1 MKLLLAED
9 QTMVRTALA
18 SLLRLESDYQV
29 EEAVDGAQAK
39 AMLEAE
45 HYDILLTDIEMPHMT
60 GLELL
65 QWAKQHQ
72 PHLLTVVITTFN
84 RSGYVKRAIAEG
96 VNGFLLK
103 DAPIEVLVES
113 LRQIQNG
120 HQVISNELLLQALDD
135 RDPLTDKERKAL
147 RLAGEGLSTAAIA
160 DALFIAEGTARNYLS
175 EAMSKLHAHNRTEAS
190 RSARQK
196 GWLQQ
201 LLAKRRR
208 LTVHRALAY
217 QRPINKQK
225 PELMNQNV
233 RLSSG
238 NIGINLTK
246 ETPRIKNILA
256 MRISANFVKGKR
268 FIAPAPDSPN
278 EQALRRNNIWPQQE
292 GIYY

>member
-120 HQVISNELLLQALDD
+120 HQVISNELL
-135 RDPLTDKERKAL
+135 
-147 RLAGEGLSTAAIA
+147 
-160 DALFIAEGTARNYLS
+160 
-175 EAMSKLHAHNRTEAS
+175 
-190 RSARQK
+190 
-196 GWLQQ
+196 
-201 LLAKRRR
+201 
-208 LTVHRALAY
+208 
-217 QRPINKQK
+217 
-225 PELMNQNV
+225 
-233 RLSSG
+233 
-238 NIGINLTK
+238 
-246 ETPRIKNILA
+246 
-256 MRISANFVKGKR
+256 
-268 FIAPAPDSPN
+268 
-278 EQALRRNNIWPQQE
+278 
-292 GIYY
+292 

>member
-9 QTMVRTALA
+9 QAMVRTALA

-29 EEAVDGAQAK
+29 DEAVDGAQAK
-39 AMLEAE
+39 ALLEE
-45 HYDILLTDIEMPHMT
+45 NHYDILLTDIEMPHMT

-113 LRQIQNG
+113 LRNIQNG
-120 HQVISNELLLQALDD
+120 QQVISNELLLQALDD
-135 RDPLTDKERKAL
+135 QDPLTDKERKAL

-175 EAMSKLHAHNRTEAS
+175 EAMSKLHAHNRTEA
-190 RSARQK
+190 ARIAHQK
-196 GWLQQ
+196 GWL
-201 LLAKRRR
+201 
-208 LTVHRALAY
+208 
-217 QRPINKQK
+217 
-225 PELMNQNV
+225 
-233 RLSSG
+233 
-238 NIGINLTK
+238 
-246 ETPRIKNILA
+246 
-256 MRISANFVKGKR
+256 
-268 FIAPAPDSPN
+268 
-278 EQALRRNNIWPQQE
+278 
-292 GIYY
+292 

>member
-175 EAMSKLHAHNRTEAS
+175 EAMSKLHAHNRTEA
-190 RSARQK
+190 ARIAHQK
-196 GWLQQ
+196 GWL
-201 LLAKRRR
+201 
-208 LTVHRALAY
+208 
-217 QRPINKQK
+217 
-225 PELMNQNV
+225 
-233 RLSSG
+233 
-238 NIGINLTK
+238 
-246 ETPRIKNILA
+246 
-256 MRISANFVKGKR
+256 
-268 FIAPAPDSPN
+268 
-278 EQALRRNNIWPQQE
+278 
-292 GIYY
+292 

>member
-9 QTMVRTALA
+9 QNMVRTALA

-29 EEAVDGAQAK
+29 DEAVDGAQAK

-72 PHLLTVVITTFN
+72 PHLVTVVITTFN
-84 RSGYVKRAIAEG
+84 RSGYVKRAIAAG

-120 HQVISNELLLQALDD
+120 PQVISNELLLQALDD
-135 RDPLTDKERKAL
+135 HDPLTDKERKAL

-175 EAMSKLHAHNRTEAS
+175 EAMSKLHAHNRTEA
-190 RSARQK
+190 ARIAHQK
-196 GWLQQ
+196 GWL
-201 LLAKRRR
+201 
-208 LTVHRALAY
+208 
-217 QRPINKQK
+217 
-225 PELMNQNV
+225 
-233 RLSSG
+233 
-238 NIGINLTK
+238 
-246 ETPRIKNILA
+246 
-256 MRISANFVKGKR
+256 
-268 FIAPAPDSPN
+268 
-278 EQALRRNNIWPQQE
+278 
-292 GIYY
+292 